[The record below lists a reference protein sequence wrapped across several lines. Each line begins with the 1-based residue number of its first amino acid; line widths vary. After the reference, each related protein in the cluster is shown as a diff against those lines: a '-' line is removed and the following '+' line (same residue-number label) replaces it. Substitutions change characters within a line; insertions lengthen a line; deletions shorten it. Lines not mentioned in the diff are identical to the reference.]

1 MRHGADLVIAESHRH
16 WRFARAFLTNTD
28 WQLMRQ
34 CPMPLLLVKATR
46 SSKSAT
52 VLAAV
57 DPFHVHAK
65 PAKLDPRILKVGAE
79 LARALDGQLHAVH
92 VYAPLIDYAMGG
104 VMTEPLPFRVTGREA
119 REHVKRVR
127 RKLRIEARRFGV
139 IDRRLHLVEG
149 SPAQM
154 LPLVARR
161 VRARVV
167 VMGAVSR
174 SAFKRLFIGA
184 TAESVLDELTC
195 DICVVKP
202 PGFRT
207 TVPARAPHLPVAVLP

>member
-1 MRHGADLVIAESHRH
+1 
-16 WRFARAFLTNTD
+16 
-28 WQLMRQ
+28 
-34 CPMPLLLVKATR
+34 
-46 SSKSAT
+46 
-52 VLAAV
+52 
-57 DPFHVHAK
+57 
-65 PAKLDPRILKVGAE
+65 
-79 LARALDGQLHAVH
+79 
-92 VYAPLIDYAMGG
+92 LIDYAMGG